1 MQILIAEDDPIT
13 RLLLELTIQKHGH
26 QCICAEDGLQAWQLF
41 QNQSVDV
48 IISDWMMPGMDG
60 IELCHRVRGQ
70 AKEGYTYFIF
80 LTALADKAHLLKGIS
95 MGADDY
101 LVKPLDPNDL
111 KIRLL
116 VATRITGLHRELATK
131 KTELESLNTELYR
144 QARRDSLTQLRNRL
158 ALSEDMEEISA
169 NSNRYHQNYCL
180 VMCDIDYFKKYND
193 RYGHLAGDEVVRQ
206 VAGALKGNCRKGDK
220 IYRYGGEEFLII
232 LPYQSLASG
241 EIAAEHY
248 RKAVENLAISHELNP
263 PLGLVTLSLGVAA
276 LVPGN
281 IQNMD
286 RCLQEADQALYL
298 AKEAGRNRVAAFRV
312 TVPG

>member
-26 QCICAEDGLQAWQLF
+26 QCFSAEDGLQAWQLF

-48 IISDWMMPGMDG
+48 IISDWMMPGIDG
-60 IELCHRVRGQ
+60 IELCHRVRGH

-80 LTALADKAHLLKGIS
+80 LTALADKAHLLEGIS

-116 VATRITGLHRELATK
+116 VATRITGLHRELAIK
-131 KTELESLNTELYR
+131 KAELESLNVELYR

-169 NSNRYHQNYCL
+169 ISSRYNQNYCM

-193 RYGHLAGDEVVRQ
+193 RYGHLAGDEVVRR
-206 VAGALKGNCRKGDK
+206 VAGALKDTCRKGDK

-248 RKAVENLAISHELNP
+248 RKAVENLAITHELNLP
-263 PLGLVTLSLGVAA
+263 EGLVTLSLGVAV
-276 LVPGN
+276 LFPGD

-298 AKEAGRNRVAAFRV
+298 AKEAGRNRVAAFKV
-312 TVPG
+312 TAPG